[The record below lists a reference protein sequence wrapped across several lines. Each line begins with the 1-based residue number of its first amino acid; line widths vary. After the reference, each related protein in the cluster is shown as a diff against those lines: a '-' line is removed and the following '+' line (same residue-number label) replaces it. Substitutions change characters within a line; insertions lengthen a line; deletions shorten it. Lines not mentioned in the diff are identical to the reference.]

1 MMSRQF
7 IKKIQTCTTR
17 SSILAHIQPQLFD
30 VSLRDGIQNA
40 DHNKWTTDLKMSTFR
55 KIVSTE
61 NPRAIEIGSLVSPK
75 ILPIMSDSLYMH
87 TYANSHI
94 TAMKC
99 NEEFSRDPKI
109 YMLVPSL
116 SKLQTA
122 IYHGVRNV
130 SLITSVSEAFQRKNT
145 NRTLEQTKREL
156 KQMLS
161 TIKKHPY
168 IRTKLYV
175 SCITDC
181 PISGKQD
188 VDYVLRELLIYHFA
202 YEVDELCIS
211 DTCGT
216 LVVEDYEYLVDAL
229 IHFGVPASKLSVH
242 LHVSETNRE
251 NIRQILWYS
260 FQKQIRKF
268 DVSMVETGGC
278 SVTMRPDQRLPNLSY
293 ELFYHYLE
301 RYIET
306 YMEIYNP
313 DK

>member
-1 MMSRQF
+1 MISRQF
-7 IKKIQTCTTR
+7 IKKIKSCTTR
-17 SSILAHIQPQLFD
+17 SSLLAHINPQLFD

-40 DHNKWTTDLKMSTFR
+40 DPNKWTTDAKMSTFR
-55 KIVSTE
+55 HIVSK
-61 NPRAIEIGSLVSPK
+61 NQPHAIEIGSLVSPK
-75 ILPIMSDSLYMH
+75 VLPIMSDSLSMH
-87 TYANSHI
+87 SYAKSHI
-94 TAMKC
+94 TFLRFH
-99 NEEFSRDPKI
+99 EEFDCDPKI
-109 YMLVPSL
+109 YMVVPSL

-130 SLITSVSEAFQRKNT
+130 SLITSVSEAFQKKNT

-161 TIKKHPY
+161 TIKQYPY

-175 SCITDC
+175 SCIMEC

-188 VDYVLRELLIYHFA
+188 VDYVLRELLIYHFV

-216 LVVEDYEYLVDAL
+216 LDPEDYEYLVDAL

-260 FQKQIRKF
+260 FQKRIQKF

-293 ELFYHYLE
+293 KLFYHYLE

-306 YMEIYNP
+306 YMDIYNP